1 MKFGVFGMA
10 SLRKVASASI
20 TALAAAGTLALV
32 TVLSTGAASAAPA
45 FEDSIAQ
52 RTLAC
57 VACHGEQGRA
67 GPDGYYPR
75 LAGKPAGYLYNQL
88 LNFRDGRRHYGLMT
102 RMVDLLD
109 DAYLMEIAEH
119 FASMKAPYPPPSASS
134 TPPATAV
141 MERGQTLVL
150 HGDSML
156 RIPACVQCH
165 GQALTGAQ
173 PNVPGLLGLPVDYL
187 MAQLGGWRTGQRR
200 AHAPDCM
207 ATIVQRLSDR
217 DAYAAITWLA
227 NQPVPA
233 KAGDA
238 SSLPLRVEGPND
250 LKCGSAAAPGAPR

>member
-1 MKFGVFGMA
+1 MT
-10 SLRKVASASI
+10 SLRRLASALMTSW
-20 TALAAAGTLALV
+20 TAALLTTLAMG
-32 TVLSTGAASAAPA
+32 TAAAAPA

-57 VACHGEQGRA
+57 TSCHGEQGRA

-109 DAYLMEIAEH
+109 DAYLMEIAQH
-119 FASMKAPYPPPSASS
+119 FAAMKAPYPLSA
-134 TPPATAV
+134 TPATTPAPAV
-141 MERGQTLVL
+141 LERGRTLVL
-150 HGDSML
+150 HGDAAL
-156 RIPACVQCH
+156 RVPACVQCH
-165 GQALTGAQ
+165 GSALTGAQ

-200 AHAPDCM
+200 AHTPDCM
-207 ATIVQRLSDR
+207 ATIVQRLSDK

-227 NQPVPA
+227 SQPVPA
-233 KAGDA
+233 DA
-238 SSLPLRVEGPND
+238 HNASTLPMRAEGPQD
-250 LKCGSAAAPGAPR
+250 LKCGSAQAPGAAR

>member
-1 MKFGVFGMA
+1 MV
-10 SLRKVASASI
+10 
-20 TALAAAGTLALV
+20 LAA
-32 TVLSTGAASAAPA
+32 GAARAAPA

-57 VACHGEQGRA
+57 VSCHGEQGRA

-119 FASMKAPYPPPSASS
+119 FSSMKAPYPPPTAPA

-150 HGDSML
+150 HGDSSL
-156 RIPACVQCH
+156 RVPACVQCH

-200 AHAPDCM
+200 AHTPDCM

-227 NQPVPA
+227 SQPVPA
-233 KAGDA
+233 DAGNA
-238 SSLPLRVEGPND
+238 SGLALRVEGPQD
-250 LKCGSAAAPGAPR
+250 LKCGSASAPGAPR